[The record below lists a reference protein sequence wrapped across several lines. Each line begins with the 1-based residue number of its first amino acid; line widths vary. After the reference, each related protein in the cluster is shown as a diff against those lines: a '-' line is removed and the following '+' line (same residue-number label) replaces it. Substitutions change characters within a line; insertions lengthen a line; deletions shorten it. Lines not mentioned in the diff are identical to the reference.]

1 VVLGIVE
8 LVRTFCRTGGGR
20 SKILLVKT
28 HLPTAPTPC
37 KTQKITNPAALQ
49 NFTRE
54 NPTTKVVIEVV
65 CGGWVQVAM
74 EEGKMADGERNDEWG
89 GRIWRYGP
97 MDDDWG

>member
-20 SKILLVKT
+20 SKNRLVKT
-28 HLPTAPTPC
+28 DLQTAPTPC